1 MKHPDAQRRGHVRPA
16 HRALFGFTMVELLV
30 VIAIMAVMAT
40 LMAPAVRGLVGV
52 GGRRGGMNM
61 VTTAVEQARLSAIE
75 NGVNAY
81 LAFPQND
88 PGLGSGA
95 VIVLRRLREDEE
107 GEPDDI
113 KAVTRWQR
121 LPRGV
126 YLEAD
131 DAGSFG
137 DEELA
142 NDEAIPR
149 LGGDPVAVDN
159 LEFFQ
164 FDRFGQLR
172 PNNELAVLRIGE
184 KTAADAQSFLGNA
197 NNHFELTIQPLTGRV
212 VVEDK
217 SIKR

>member
-1 MKHPDAQRRGHVRPA
+1 
-16 HRALFGFTMVELLV
+16 
-30 VIAIMAVMAT
+30 
-40 LMAPAVRGLVGV
+40 
-52 GGRRGGMNM
+52 M

-75 NGVNAY
+75 HGVNAY
-81 LAFPQND
+81 LAFPQSD

-107 GEPDDI
+107 GEPEEI

-142 NDEAIPR
+142 SDAAIPQI
-149 LGGDPVAVDN
+149 GSEKVAVDD
-159 LEFFQ
+159 LQFFQ

-172 PNNELAVLRIGE
+172 PNNEVAVLRIGE
-184 KTAADAQSFLGNA
+184 KTAADANSFLGNA

-217 SIKR
+217 SIKK